1 MPIIL
6 CQEIWCHHKR
16 RTHIDIR
23 YYIIMRSN
31 VFAIFLIRHFRT
43 ATVIIIFRR
52 LIFRV
57 LLLLY
62 AFELF
67 FSNNDHHWFR
77 ITVIFIFLRRRV
89 IIVIL
94 LKTYL
99 PFPNCEHFSMIRSE
113 YISIVVHKKG
123 SLMQVSTVDNE
134 FTLINII

>member
-1 MPIIL
+1 VPKIL
-6 CQEIWCHHKR
+6 CQEIRCHYKR
-16 RTHIDIR
+16 RPHIDIR

-31 VFAIFLIRHFRT
+31 IFAIFLIRHFLT
-43 ATVIIIFRR
+43 AAVIIIFRGW
-52 LIFRV
+52 IFRV
-57 LLLLY
+57 LLFLCT
-62 AFELF
+62 FKLF

-77 ITVIFIFLRRRV
+77 ITVIFIFLRRGV

-99 PFPNCEHFSMIRSE
+99 PLPNCEHFSMIRSE
-113 YISIVVHKKG
+113 DISIVVHKKG